1 MDYAGY
7 LFISL
12 GITGLAVV
20 YLLEKCAGFMSQ
32 RRIRRQLKDDGI

>member
-12 GITGLAVV
+12 GITSLATV
-20 YLLEKCAGFMSQ
+20 YLIEKCAGMMSQ
-32 RRIRRQLKDDGI
+32 RRIRKQLKDDGI